1 MSTTASLDHFFGI
14 KAFQWE
20 AIHAPVG
27 KNNTQGVFLARPMFL
42 VNEATESLM
51 KP

>member
-1 MSTTASLDHFFGI
+1 LDKKVLLG
-14 KAFQWE
+14 E

-42 VNEATESLM
+42 INEATESLM